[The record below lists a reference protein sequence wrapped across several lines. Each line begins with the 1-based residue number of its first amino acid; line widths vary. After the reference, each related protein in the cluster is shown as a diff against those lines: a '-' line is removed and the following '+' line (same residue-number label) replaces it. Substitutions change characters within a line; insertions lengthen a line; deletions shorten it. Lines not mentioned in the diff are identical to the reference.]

1 MPTEGPRRRE
11 LAELV
16 TDHLL
21 GDEDRHV
28 LAAVVDGDRVADH
41 LGEDRRGARPG
52 ADHVL
57 LARLVH
63 RLDPAHQPLLHE
75 RPLLRTAT
83 HLAATLLAAATAA
96 DDQLVRFL
104 VLAAGALAEGRHAP
118 RGDRV
123 AAALRLALAAAVRV
137 VDGVH
142 RGAAHRR
149 ALAAPAAAAG
159 LAARD
164 VLVVDVADLTDRRA
178 ARERHAAHLPG
189 GKAQHRKAGILS
201 DELDSRA
208 RRAGHLRSLP

>member
-63 RLDPAHQPLLHE
+63 RLDPAHQPLFHE
-75 RPLLRTAT
+75 RPLLRTAA
-83 HLAATLLAAATAA
+83 HLAAALLAAATAA

-104 VLAAGALAEGRHAP
+104 VLAAGALAERRHAP

-142 RGAAHRR
+142 RGAAHRG
-149 ALAAPAAAAG
+149 ALPAPAAAARLSPG
-159 LAARD
+159 L
-164 VLVVDVADLTDRRA
+164 VLVIDVADLADGGA
-178 ARERHAAHLPG
+178 AGEEDAAHL
-189 GKAQHRKAGILS
+189 
-201 DELDSRA
+201 A
-208 RRAGHLRSLP
+208 RR